1 MSNLLLRPPRRMR
14 LTPLRNNLLG
24 FFSSA
29 DVSAD
34 NYQHSQSRQQQRR
47 ATGRGNN
54 TYYASLSPRSANAV
68 PLELLRVDVIQHDR
82 RLFSSSPNGR
92 NRSTTTEKKEVDD
105 ATEEVS
111 SSSSEQ
117 FHGHWME
124 QLQSIPNL
132 ITLGRIAS
140 TPALSYLIIT
150 QQHSAALVGCLL
162 AGLSDAL
169 DGYLAK
175 KYNMGTVLGSYLD
188 PLADKLLINVL
199 SASLWYSGTL
209 ATPLVVLWL
218 IKDVGLMTA
227 TYLHVSA
234 QTREG
239 KNVVDPLTVP
249 LKLEPTV
256 TSKINT
262 GLQFLTLSV
271 GIFHPIYHMEGAL
284 ISLSWITGGTTVASC
299 FSYYDYSAFRESG
312 NKTDL

>member
-1 MSNLLLRPPRRMR
+1 MR
-14 LTPLRNNLLG
+14 LTPLRNKLLG
-24 FFSSA
+24 FFGSVDIS
-29 DVSAD
+29 VD
-34 NYQHSQSRQQQRR
+34 NYQCRQQQRQ
-47 ATGRGNN
+47 ATGKRNN
-54 TYYASLSPRSANAV
+54 YYASFSPRSATAMS
-68 PLELLRVDVIQHDR
+68 LELLHVKVIQHDR

-92 NRSTTTEKKEVDD
+92 KKKEIDD
-105 ATEEVS
+105 ATAAPKDPEGS
-111 SSSSEQ
+111 SSSASSEQ
-117 FHGHWME
+117 LYGHWME

-140 TPALSYLIIT
+140 TPVLSYLIVT

-162 AGLSDAL
+162 AGLSDVL

-175 KYNMGTVLGSYLD
+175 KYNMCTVLGTYLD

-199 SASLWYSGTL
+199 SASLWYTGTL

-227 TYLHVSA
+227 TYLHVST
-234 QTREG
+234 QTRKG
-239 KNVVDPLTVP
+239 KIVVDPLTVP
-249 LKLEPTV
+249 LKVEPTV

-271 GIFHPIYHMEGAL
+271 GIVNPICHMEGAL
-284 ISLSWITGGTTVASC
+284 ISLSWLTGGTTVASC

-312 NKTDL
+312 NKSEP

>member
-1 MSNLLLRPPRRMR
+1 M
-14 LTPLRNNLLG
+14 
-24 FFSSA
+24 
-29 DVSAD
+29 
-34 NYQHSQSRQQQRR
+34 H
-47 ATGRGNN
+47 
-54 TYYASLSPRSANAV
+54 
-68 PLELLRVDVIQHDR
+68 HDR
-82 RLFSSSPNGR
+82 RFFSSSPNGKK
-92 NRSTTTEKKEVDD
+92 RSTTTEEKEVDD
-105 ATEEVS
+105 ATATHKEAS
-111 SSSSEQ
+111 SSPASSEQ
-117 FHGHWME
+117 LYGHWME
-124 QLQSIPNL
+124 QLRSIPNL

-140 TPALSYLIIT
+140 TPALSYLIVT

-162 AGLSDAL
+162 AGFSDVL

-227 TYLHVSA
+227 TYMHVSA
-234 QTREG
+234 QTKEG
-239 KNVVDPLTVP
+239 KSVVDPLTTP

-271 GIFHPIYHMEGAL
+271 GILHPIYQMEGAL

-299 FSYYDYSAFRESG
+299 LSYYDYSAFRESG
-312 NKTDL
+312 NKSDP

>member
-1 MSNLLLRPPRRMR
+1 MR
-14 LTPLRNNLLG
+14 LTPLRNNLVG
-24 FFSSA
+24 FFGSA
-29 DVSAD
+29 DMSAD
-34 NYQHSQSRQQQRR
+34 NYQCRQQQRQ
-47 ATGRGNN
+47 ATGKRNN
-54 TYYASLSPRSANAV
+54 YYASLSPRSANAV
-68 PLELLRVDVIQHDR
+68 SLELLRVKVMQHDT

-92 NRSTTTEKKEVDD
+92 NKKEVDD
-105 ATEEVS
+105 ASATPKDPEAS
-111 SSSSEQ
+111 SASSEQ
-117 FHGHWME
+117 LYGHWME

-140 TPALSYLIIT
+140 TPVLSYLIVT

-162 AGLSDAL
+162 AGFSDVL

-175 KYNMGTVLGSYLD
+175 KYNMSTVLGTYLD
-188 PLADKLLINVL
+188 PFADKLLINVL
-199 SASLWYSGTL
+199 SASLWYNGTL

-227 TYLHVSA
+227 TYLHVST
-234 QTREG
+234 QTRKG
-239 KNVVDPLTVP
+239 KIVVDPLTVP
-249 LKLEPTV
+249 LKVEPTV

-271 GIFHPIYHMEGAL
+271 GILNPIYHMEGAL

-312 NKTDL
+312 NKSDP

>member
-1 MSNLLLRPPRRMR
+1 MR

-24 FFSSA
+24 FFGSV
-29 DVSAD
+29 DVSVD
-34 NYQHSQSRQQQRR
+34 NYYCRQQQRQAIGKR
-47 ATGRGNN
+47 NN
-54 TYYASLSPRSANAV
+54 YYASLSPRSTNAMS
-68 PLELLRVDVIQHDR
+68 LELLHVNVMHHDR

-92 NRSTTTEKKEVDD
+92 KKKETPKDPE
-105 ATEEVS
+105 AS
-111 SSSSEQ
+111 SSSASSEQ
-117 FHGHWME
+117 LYGHWME

-132 ITLGRIAS
+132 ITVGRIAS
-140 TPALSYLIIT
+140 TPVLSYLIVT

-162 AGLSDAL
+162 AGLSDVL

-175 KYNMGTVLGSYLD
+175 KYNMSTVLGTYLD
-188 PLADKLLINVL
+188 PFADKLLINVL
-199 SASLWYSGTL
+199 SASLWYNGTL

-227 TYLHVSA
+227 TYLHVST
-234 QTREG
+234 QTRKG
-239 KNVVDPLTVP
+239 KIVVDPLTVP
-249 LKLEPTV
+249 LKVEPTV

-271 GIFHPIYHMEGAL
+271 GIINPICHMEGAL

-312 NKTDL
+312 NKSDP